1 MPQQTLPVLFLC
13 VNLEPMLCFHLSNS
27 NARTIIADELHQA
40 VAAALPS
47 SLPHLLLAFCH
58 LLHRQVAFVS
68 EDSAASAFLFP
79 LNVYILIFFPSVGES
94 GSVS

>member
-1 MPQQTLPVLFLC
+1 MPQQTLPVLLLC

-27 NARTIIADELHQA
+27 NARTIIADEPHQA

-58 LLHRQVAFVS
+58 LLHRQAAFVRTLCS
-68 EDSAASAFLFP
+68 VCLS
-79 LNVYILIFFPSVGES
+79 FPSERVYPDPLSLCG
-94 GSVS
+94 